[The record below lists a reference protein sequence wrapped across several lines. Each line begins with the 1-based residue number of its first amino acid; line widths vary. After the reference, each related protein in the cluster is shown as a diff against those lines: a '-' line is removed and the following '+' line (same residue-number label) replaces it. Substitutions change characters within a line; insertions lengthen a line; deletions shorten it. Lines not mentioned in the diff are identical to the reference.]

1 MSDVSKGKV
10 TAGYV
15 LLLVMLLFSL
25 WFVYREMGKL
35 RYADN
40 REVFRADSLL
50 SMLKEK
56 EENTVRF
63 LNTLNNNKDSVIYAR
78 DVKRILAEQ
87 DSLFSQQWMQK
98 RVTAHRDTL
107 LSQTKKK
114 GFLRRL
120 GEVFVPP
127 KDDTLRRVRTSL
139 ELETDTLLK
148 AYNPVSSL
156 QEKLRTAARPA
167 NLKKATVNAQKY
179 AFQRFD
185 DTLRA
190 RIDTLLRGYE
200 QETLAQA
207 VAEAEHWKN
216 VRRRSTTIIG
226 GIAAGAILLAIVFLL
241 LIWRDITRS
250 NRYRRELEAANRR
263 AEALLLSREKMM
275 LAITHDFKAPL
286 GSIMGYTDL
295 LSGLAADDRQRFYLD
310 NMKISSEHLLKLVS
324 DLLDFHRLDLHK
336 AEVRHVAFHP
346 SHLLEE
352 VRVSFEPLTRQ
363 KGLFLRCEVD
373 SRLEDAFVSD
383 PMRLRQIINNLLSN
397 AVKFTPKGGITLSAA
412 LREVSEENEQECWLE
427 LSVADTGKGMLPED
441 RERIFQEFTR
451 LPGAQGEEGF
461 GLGLSIVRMLVSLLG
476 GNIQVE
482 SELNKGSVFTVRLPL
497 LPATAETESEGQRVA
512 VAAEIA
518 TDTFAALRV
527 LLIDDDRIQLEMTA
541 AMLSRRGIF
550 PVSCMQPDELLDA
563 LRTEYFDLL
572 LSDVQMP
579 AMNGFDLLKL
589 LRSSNIPLA
598 RTIPVI
604 AVTAR
609 SEMRREDFLSYGFAG
624 CLQKPFT
631 VSELLRELN
640 INNGGDS
647 AVVKPAVE
655 GLNFDA
661 LTAFSED
668 DTEATTSILQS
679 FVDETRKN
687 IASMKASSEAK
698 DMDGISRMAHKMLPI
713 FTLLGAVQ
721 LVSLLREL
729 EASRATI
736 YTAEAED
743 KICRVLQMA
752 EEAAACAEKRIRK
765 K

>member
-1 MSDVSKGKV
+1 MNNVSKGKV

-15 LLLVMLLFSL
+15 LLLAALLFSL

-35 RYADN
+35 RYAEN

-56 EENTVRF
+56 DENTVNF
-63 LNTLNNNKDSVIYAR
+63 LNTLNTNTESVIYAR
-78 DVKRILAEQ
+78 DVERILAEQ
-87 DSLFSQQWMQK
+87 DSLFSLQWMQK

-127 KDDTLRRVRTSL
+127 KDDTVRKVRTSL
-139 ELETDTLLK
+139 ELATDTLLK
-148 AYNPVSSL
+148 EYNPIDSL
-156 QEKLRTAARPA
+156 QEKLRTAVKPA
-167 NLKKATVNAQKY
+167 APKKKLVNPHKY

-185 DTLRA
+185 DTLKA

-200 QETLAQA
+200 QETLEQA
-207 VAEAEHWKN
+207 LSEAEHWKS
-216 VRRRSTTIIG
+216 VRRHSILVIG
-226 GIAAGAILLAIVFLL
+226 GIAAGAILLAIVFLI

-286 GSIMGYTDL
+286 GSIMGYADL
-295 LSGLAADDRQRFYLD
+295 LSELTTDDRQRFYLD
-310 NMKISSEHLLKLVS
+310 NMKVSSEHLLKLVS
-324 DLLDFHRLDLHK
+324 DLLDFHRLDLRK
-336 AEVRHVAFHP
+336 AEVRQTPFQP
-346 SHLLEE
+346 SCLLDEI
-352 VRVSFEPLTRQ
+352 RVSFEPLTKN
-363 KGLFLRCEVD
+363 KGLFLRCNTD
-373 SRLEDAFVSD
+373 PRLDETFVSD

-397 AVKFTPKGGITLSAA
+397 AVKFTPAGGITLTAT
-412 LREVSEENEQECWLE
+412 LKQPQESEQPCLLE

-461 GLGLSIVRMLVSLLG
+461 GLGLSIVRMLVQLLG
-476 GNIQVE
+476 GDIRVE
-482 SELNKGSVFTVRLPL
+482 SELNQGSVFTVCLPL
-497 LPATAETESEGQRVA
+497 YPATAEAEPTEESDSVSAG
-512 VAAEIA
+512 AAPHEPI
-518 TDTFAALRV
+518 ALRV
-527 LLIDDDRIQLEMTA
+527 LLIDDDRLQLEMTA
-541 AMLSRRGIF
+541 AMLAQRGISS
-550 PVSCMQPDELLDA
+550 VSCMQPDELFEA
-563 LRTEYFDLL
+563 LRTEHFDLL

-589 LRSSNIPLA
+589 LRSSNIPSA

-631 VSELLRELN
+631 VAELLRELKF
-640 INNGGDS
+640 DS
-647 AVVKPAVE
+647 EDAPV
-655 GLNFDA
+655 LNAAGEEFNFEA

-668 DTEATTSILQS
+668 DTDAATSILQS
-679 FVDETRKN
+679 FVSETRKN
-687 IASMKASSEAK
+687 MAVMANGVEAK
-698 DMDGISRMAHKMLPI
+698 DVDEIARIAHKMIPI
-713 FTLLGAVQ
+713 FTLLGAES
-721 LVSLLREL
+721 LTLLLREL
-729 EASRATI
+729 EGSRGTL
-736 YTAEAED
+736 YTAGIADKARRALLLAE
-743 KICRVLQMA
+743 KAVLCA
-752 EEAAACAEKRIRK
+752 EEKVK
-765 K
+765 KKK